1 MTRGLG
7 IRRALGSSARALC
20 LVSALLLLGC
30 NKPYRVGEYVWVEWE
45 EGAYYPAYI
54 VQRKSESRFRVHFDG
69 YETRW
74 DEEVTL
80 DRIRGRIDGG
90 PVAPPPP
97 PKKVQRVRELGGEK
111 VAPQGS
117 APPPVSTY
125 KEGDKLRVRWRGS
138 VYKAT
143 VISVVKSD
151 QVLVHY
157 DGLESAWDEII
168 SVDRIV
174 TKL

>member
-1 MTRGLG
+1 M
-7 IRRALGSSARALC
+7 SARLVAPWVLAL
-20 LVSALLLLGC
+20 SLLLTGC
-30 NKPYRVGEYVWVEWE
+30 SKPYRIGEYVWVEWE
-45 EGAYYPAYI
+45 EGSYYPAYI
-54 VQRKSESRFRVHFDG
+54 VQKKSNNRYRVHFDG

-97 PKKVQRVRELGGEK
+97 PKKVQRARETAGEK
-111 VAPQGS
+111 PAPAAS
-117 APPPVSTY
+117 VPAPVSNY
-125 KEGDKLRVRWRGS
+125 KEGDKIRVRWRGS
-138 VYKAT
+138 IYKAT
-143 VISVVKSD
+143 VISVIKTD

-157 DGLESAWDEII
+157 DGLESAWDEVI

>member
-1 MTRGLG
+1 MNGL
-7 IRRALGSSARALC
+7 IR
-20 LVSALLLLGC
+20 VALLCSVLALSGC
-30 NKPYRVGEYVWVEWE
+30 QKPYRVGEYVWVEWE

-54 VQRKSESRFRVHFDG
+54 VQKKSESRFRVHFDG

-74 DEEVTL
+74 DEDVTL

-97 PKKVQRVRELGGEK
+97 PKKVQRARELGGEK
-111 VAPQGS
+111 TAPQAS
-117 APPPVSTY
+117 VQSPVSTY
-125 KEGDKLRVRWRGS
+125 KEGDKVRVRWRGS

-143 VISVVKSD
+143 VISVVKTD

-157 DGLESAWDEII
+157 DGMESAWDEII